1 MDWQGIIPE
10 ILTFVAGGGIVG
22 LITIPAKKKKAD
34 VEVKISEIDAI
45 QHTVEAVYKPLIEQ
59 QNKTIE
65 QQNAKIQSLE
75 SRVEKLTNQLTDERN
90 AHQKEIYAM
99 QKQILEI
106 HKALGLKAAQQARD
120 LTTGKFIKTK
130 ENDAEA

>member
-1 MDWQGIIPE
+1 MDWQEIIPQ
-10 ILTFVAGGGIVG
+10 ILSFVAGGGIVG
-22 LITIPAKKKKAD
+22 IVTIGAKKKKAD

-65 QQNAKIQSLE
+65 QQNTKIQMLE
-75 SRVEKLTNQLTDERN
+75 SRVEKLTTQLTDERS
-90 AHQKEIYAM
+90 AHQREINAM

-106 HKALGLKAAQQARD
+106 HKALGLKATQQARD

-130 ENDAEA
+130 GDEN